1 MLKGSG
7 LSKQIPWLRIFVE
20 GVVIVGSILLA
31 FGLQAWWEG
40 LQDRQTEQ
48 SILGELH
55 TALSSDF
62 DLVQSRLD
70 RYRRI
75 ESRTEVLLSY
85 LRSGAPYADSLDGY
99 FGTLYGSASVRLNT
113 AGYESLKSQGL
124 GLISDNGLASQIA
137 RVYEQTYPSLEG
149 SAGTEREIT
158 RGYLRPYFLAH
169 FRNLIFDQ
177 SATPLD
183 YQAILGD
190 TEFLNLVDYRLQA
203 VKQNHIQ
210 VFTRAVSEIGA
221 LIDAISVELG
231 G

>member
-1 MLKGSG
+1 LKA
-7 LSKQIPWLRIFVE
+7 QIPWLRVFVE

-31 FGLQAWWEG
+31 FGLQAWWDG
-40 LQDRQTEQ
+40 RADRQTELN
-48 SILGELH
+48 ILGEMH
-55 TALSSDF
+55 TALSSD
-62 DLVQSRLD
+62 LELLELRLD

-124 GLISDNGLASQIA
+124 GLISDNGLASQVA
-137 RVYEQTYPSLEG
+137 GVYEQTYSDLEG
-149 SAGTEREIT
+149 STATEREIV
-158 RGYLRPYFLAH
+158 RDYLRPYFLSH
-169 FRNLIFDQ
+169 FRDLRFDQ

-183 YQAILGD
+183 YQMILGD
-190 TEFLNLVDYRLQA
+190 TEFLNLVDYRLQV
-203 VKQNHIQ
+203 VKQNHVA
-210 VFTRAVSEIGA
+210 VFTQAISAIGA

>member
-1 MLKGSG
+1 MKA
-7 LSKQIPWLRIFVE
+7 QIPWLRVFVE

-40 LQDRQTEQ
+40 QVDRQTELN
-48 SILGELH
+48 ILGELH

-62 DLVQSRLD
+62 ELVESRLD
-70 RYRRI
+70 RYRQI

-124 GLISDNGLASQIA
+124 GLISDNGLASQVA
-137 RVYEQTYPSLEG
+137 RVYEQTYPTLEG
-149 SAGTEREIT
+149 SMDTEREVV
-158 RGYLRPYFLAH
+158 RDYLRPYFLAH
-169 FRNLIFDQ
+169 FRDLTFDQ

-183 YQAILGD
+183 YQAILRD
-190 TEFLNLVDYRLQA
+190 TEFLNLVDYRLQ
-203 VKQNHIQ
+203 VVIQNHIR
-210 VFTRAVSEIGA
+210 VFTGAISEIGA